1 MMHTSR
7 FVLGAVLFVAGASM
21 AGAQAPSPT
30 PAAAPAAAAGRA
42 AAGPART
49 PARAPRAG
57 EVESDPIRCWWK
69 TDRTSVRVGE
79 RFTLVLTCGA
89 IETRGTTVVIAASGL
104 DGGAIQL
111 TPFEVVATTRRDDVV
126 APPWRYLQFEYAVR
140 VLNDGFFGQDIAIPA
155 LNVTYNI
162 QAPGGGTQGRDQTYV
177 LPALPMR
184 VLSIVPKAAADIRDA
199 SNQTFGDVE
208 ARRFRAQ
215 ALWIGA
221 AAAFAFAA
229 LLAVLALT
237 RLARSLRKTVTPT
250 TRTLG
255 AADLLG
261 ASVAALRA
269 VQDDVRGGWSG
280 ATARRSLAALRV
292 AAAAALGRP
301 VAQQE
306 SDASTAAEDGQLVVR
321 TGLVGRGRMLISA
334 GVTSQSLRTALERG
348 PVPDTG
354 GRAALM
360 RLGEALAALN
370 AAAYGRQEPAD
381 RAALDAALSDGL
393 DAARQLRGRARW
405 PRRAVLSFGRSFGL

>member
-7 FVLGAVLFVAGASM
+7 VLLGTVLLVAGVST
-21 AGAQAPSPT
+21 AGAQAPSP
-30 PAAAPAAAAGRA
+30 AAAPAAPAPRA
-42 AAGPART
+42 ART
-49 PARAPRAG
+49 PAPVQQARAPRAG

-237 RLARSLRKTVTPT
+237 RLARGLRKSVAPAA
-250 TRTLG
+250 RTLG
-255 AADLLG
+255 AGDLLG
-261 ASVAALRA
+261 ASVTALRA
-269 VQDDVRGGWSG
+269 VQDDVRGGWT
-280 ATARRSLAALRV
+280 AAAARRSLAALRV

-306 SDASTAAEDGQLVVR
+306 SDASASAEDGQLLVR
-321 TGLVGRGRMLISA
+321 TGVAGRGRMIVSA
-334 GVTSQSLRTALERG
+334 GVTSQSVRTTLDRG
-348 PVPDTG
+348 PVPDAG
-354 GRAALM
+354 ARAAII
-360 RLGEALAALN
+360 RIGEALAALN
-370 AAAYGRQEPAD
+370 TAAYGRQEPTD
-381 RAALDAALSDGL
+381 RAGLDAALSDGL

-405 PRRAVLSFGRSFGL
+405 PRRAVLSLGRSFGL

>member
-7 FVLGAVLFVAGASM
+7 SVLGAVFLVAGASM

-30 PAAAPAAAAGRA
+30 TAAAPAPAASAPRA
-42 AAGPART
+42 VRA
-49 PARAPRAG
+49 PARAPKAG

-140 VLNDGFFGQDIAIPA
+140 VLNDGFFGQDIVIPA

-229 LLAVLALT
+229 LLAVLAVA
-237 RLARSLRKTVTPT
+237 RLARSLRKAVTPA

-255 AADLLG
+255 AADMLG
-261 ASVAALRA
+261 ASVTALRA
-269 VQDDVRGGWSG
+269 VQDDVRGGWTG
-280 ATARRSLAALRV
+280 ATARRGLAALRV

-306 SDASTAAEDGQLVVR
+306 SDASAAVEDGQLVVR
-321 TGLVGRGRMLISA
+321 TGLVGRGRVLVSA
-334 GVTSQSLRTALERG
+334 GVTSQSLQTALDRG
-348 PVPDTG
+348 PVPDAG
-354 GRAALM
+354 ARAALM

-370 AAAYGRQEPAD
+370 AAAYGRQEPTD
-381 RAALDAALSDGL
+381 RADLDAALSDGL
-393 DAARQLRGRARW
+393 DAVRRLRGRARW
-405 PRRAVLSFGRSFGL
+405 PRRAVLAFGRSFGL